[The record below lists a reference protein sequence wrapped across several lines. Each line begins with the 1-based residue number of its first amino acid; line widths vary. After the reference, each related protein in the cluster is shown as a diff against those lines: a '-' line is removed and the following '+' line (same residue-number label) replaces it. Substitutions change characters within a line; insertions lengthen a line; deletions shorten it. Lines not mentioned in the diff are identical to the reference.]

1 MGGVSTPTMHESPG
15 ALEDSGVHTI
25 TNSMHT
31 NDLLYSLL
39 RHGGHIFGG
48 GRCISNVYA

>member
-31 NDLLYSLL
+31 NDLLFTASWWPYFW
-39 RHGGHIFGG
+39 GW
-48 GRCISNVYA
+48 